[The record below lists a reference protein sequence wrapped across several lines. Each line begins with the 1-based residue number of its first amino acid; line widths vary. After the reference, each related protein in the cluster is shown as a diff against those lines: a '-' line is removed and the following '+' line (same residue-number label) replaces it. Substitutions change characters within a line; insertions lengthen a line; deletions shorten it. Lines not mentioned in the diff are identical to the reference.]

1 MNPNIVEVFIEKNC
15 QACKEVLDVIN
26 SIMAQYGISLR
37 VYDRQEHKNVF
48 RDRSVIVCP
57 ATFVNN
63 RLAFYG
69 AFSSAELSQYL
80 KMDGR
85 R

>member
-1 MNPNIVEVFIEKNC
+1 MNPNVVAVFIEKNC
-15 QACKEVLDVIN
+15 QACREVLGVIN
-26 SIMAQYGISLR
+26 SIMTQYGISLR
-37 VYDRQEHKNVF
+37 VYDRQEHEKVF

-69 AFSSAELSQYL
+69 AFTREEFSQQL
-80 KMDGR
+80 KKTG
-85 R
+85 